1 MLRHNGGDRGAMQ
14 YAEISI
20 KPATRRPVAVT
31 DLGAIAAYAAR
42 TAGWHGPGLSIEAP
56 FAVLR
61 VRVGRAAANS
71 LACRARAIA
80 HMLPDDPSHS

>member
-1 MLRHNGGDRGAMQ
+1 MQ

-20 KPATRRPVAVT
+20 KPATWRPVAVT
-31 DLGAIAAYAAR
+31 GLGAIAAYAAR
-42 TAGWHGPGLSIEAP
+42 TAHSIEAP

-71 LACRARAIA
+71 VAHRARAIA